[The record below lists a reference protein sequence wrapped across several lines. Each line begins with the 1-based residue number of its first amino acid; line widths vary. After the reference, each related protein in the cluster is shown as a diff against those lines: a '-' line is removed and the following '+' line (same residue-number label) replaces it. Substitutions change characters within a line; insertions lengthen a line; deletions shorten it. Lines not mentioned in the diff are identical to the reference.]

1 MSRLTDLMEDEVGGI
16 RAARR
21 GLSDLKMK
29 STMKRRR
36 IVAAVEVMMS
46 LVLEEIAD
54 EGDEAA
60 RSAGEAVDGDE
71 DEASKGGD
79 DVHLMLIVLSLRGD
93 LKWYYW

>member
-1 MSRLTDLMEDEVGGI
+1 MVVAVSGLWDLMEDEVDGGI

-36 IVAAVEVMMS
+36 IVVAVEVMML

-60 RSAGEAVDGDE
+60 RSAGEAFD
-71 DEASKGGD
+71 ATK
-79 DVHLMLIVLSLRGD
+79 MRRG
-93 LKWYYW
+93 KAATMYI